1 MTDFDLVKNKAKKLW
16 STFGP
21 FENVTGLAAPKLIE
35 FSKLTSGDRV
45 LDVGCGTGVVAL
57 TAARHGAL
65 VSGSDLTPELIDQA
79 IENARIAQLNIDFQV
94 ADVEELPYQ
103 DNSFDFVLSQ
113 FGHMFSPRPAEST
126 REMLRVLKPGGVI
139 AFSTW
144 PPELLTG
151 RTFRLVGKYAPK
163 PPEGVSSPVE
173 WGEPSIILDRL
184 GNEVK
189 DVTFHRSE
197 FKNPALSPSHMRNF
211 LEAYIGPVSA
221 VVTMLQSEPDKLSN
235 FRCELD
241 DLLSE
246 YFIDNGVIQS
256 YLMTRAIKL

>member
-1 MTDFDLVKNKAKKLW
+1 
-16 STFGP
+16 
-21 FENVTGLAAPKLIE
+21 
-35 FSKLTSGDRV
+35 
-45 LDVGCGTGVVAL
+45 
-57 TAARHGAL
+57 
-65 VSGSDLTPELIDQA
+65 
-79 IENARIAQLNIDFQV
+79 
-94 ADVEELPYQ
+94 
-103 DNSFDFVLSQ
+103 
-113 FGHMFSPRPAEST
+113 MFSPRPAEST

-151 RTFRLVGKYAPK
+151 RTFRLVGKYTPK

-221 VVTMLQSEPDKLSN
+221 VVHMLQSEPDTLSN
-235 FRCELD
+235 FRHELD
-241 DLLSE
+241 NLLSE